1 MVPTLSNCLFFRK
14 NTFPGFLKIDFYFN
28 YDKIVKVNIQ
38 SKILLDKLITTSE
51 LDYSVPV
58 LKKKK

>member
-1 MVPTLSNCLFFRK
+1 MVPTLSNHIFDYK

-28 YDKIVKVNIQ
+28 YNKITKVNIQ
-38 SKILLDKLITTSE
+38 SKILLDRLITTSE